1 MIKKSILAT
10 FLITIC
16 LFFYLFVASPYR
28 ISGPSAGISGDCMEP
43 AIKDGKLYF
52 ANHLYYKLNPYKA
65 GEIMIFQ
72 HEDKIWI
79 SRIIALENQEIK
91 ISDKTILVNDKVY
104 SDEVER
110 NWQDWR
116 YGQYGVD
123 ATAKIPSGHMYVLS
137 DNLSAHHDDSRVF
150 GPISYANILGK
161 VW

>member
-1 MIKKSILAT
+1 MLTAKYWLKKIIVATTLVGT
-10 FLITIC
+10 FLF
-16 LFFYLFVASPYR
+16 LYFFIASPYR
-28 ISGPSAGISGDCMEP
+28 ISGDCMEP

-52 ANHLYYKLNPYKA
+52 VNHLYYKLTDYKA
-65 GEIMIFQ
+65 GDIIIFF

-91 ISDKTILVNDKVY
+91 ISDNAILVDNQLY
-104 SDEVER
+104 SDGIQR

-116 YGQYGVD
+116 YGKCGVD
-123 ATAKIPSGHMYVLS
+123 NIAKIPSEHVYVLS

-150 GPISYANILGK
+150 GPISYHNILGK